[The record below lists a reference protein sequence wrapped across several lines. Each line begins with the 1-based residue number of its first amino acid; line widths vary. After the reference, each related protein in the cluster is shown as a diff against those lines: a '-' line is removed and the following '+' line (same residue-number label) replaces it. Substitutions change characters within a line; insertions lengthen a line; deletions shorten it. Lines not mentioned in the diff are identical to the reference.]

1 MGRGEGNTMLATL
14 RTRDFALVW
23 LAGLISLTG
32 DWLLMIG
39 LPIYT
44 FTLTGSALATSIMFM
59 AAVVPQILLSS
70 VAGVFVDRWNRKW
83 TMIVTNGLLALGL
96 LPLLLVHD
104 MRTLWIVY
112 AVAFGE
118 SIIAQFFAPAES
130 AILPTLV
137 REDQLVAANSLNA
150 LNKNIGRLGGPALG
164 GLVVAW
170 AGLGGVALLDTLSFA
185 LAAALVLFI
194 APAARPAARP
204 AASAAEE
211 GAHSAAE
218 SVAAAEKG
226 MLREWLAGLRLV
238 PRSRVLKV
246 FFVMYAAMGL
256 GEGIFSVLLVVFAER
271 VLHGGAELLGLMMSA
286 QAVGGLLGSLIVAP
300 FGKRVSPYRLLGR
313 SEEHTS

>member
-1 MGRGEGNTMLATL
+1 MLATL

-226 MLREWLAGLRLV
+226 MLR
-238 PRSRVLKV
+238 
-246 FFVMYAAMGL
+246 
-256 GEGIFSVLLVVFAER
+256 
-271 VLHGGAELLGLMMSA
+271 
-286 QAVGGLLGSLIVAP
+286 
-300 FGKRVSPYRLLGR
+300 
-313 SEEHTS
+313 